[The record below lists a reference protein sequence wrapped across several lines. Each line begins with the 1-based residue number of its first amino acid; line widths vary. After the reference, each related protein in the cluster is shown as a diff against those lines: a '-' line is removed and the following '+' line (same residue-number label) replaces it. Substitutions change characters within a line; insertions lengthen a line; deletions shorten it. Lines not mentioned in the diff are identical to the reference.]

1 MRIISAILLISGL
14 LSVVGCDSGKNPD
27 KATQV
32 EADVEGAHKTSRNSS
47 MDVKANKAEP
57 VLNWLRENG
66 CTVEKSAAAAYEIS
80 WWKEEC
86 VGSSLPTVM
95 PGNMIAESMVV
106 LQWRLAEHSLDDLK
120 RIKQAKIDYDMR
132 KVESEK
138 ANEIIGWLK
147 KNECEVKEIGECVYM
162 ISWNR
167 TFHRSTAL
175 SQADIARLNESG
187 ITCSYKSVYKYKN
200 GRSSQSFKYSL
211 SLLDSWNPILYKFE
225 KLEGIKQAVIVARR
239 LG

>member
-1 MRIISAILLISGL
+1 MRIISVILLISGL
-14 LSVVGCDSGKNPD
+14 LSVVGCDSGKEE
-27 KATQV
+27 
-32 EADVEGAHKTSRNSS
+32 EAQ
-47 MDVKANKAEP
+47 P
-57 VLNWLRENG
+57 VLKWLRENG
-66 CTVEKSAAAAYEIS
+66 CTVEKSAAAYEIS

-106 LQWRLAEHSLDDLK
+106 LHWRLAEHSLDDLK

-138 ANEIIGWLK
+138 AKEIIGWLK
-147 KNECEVKEIGECVYM
+147 QNECEVKEIGECVYM

-175 SQADIARLNESG
+175 SEADIAQLNEYG
-187 ITCSYKSVYKYKN
+187 ITCSYKLVYKYKN
-200 GRSSQSFKYSL
+200 GQSSQSFEYSL
-211 SLLDSWNPILYKFE
+211 SLLASWNPILYKFE
-225 KLEGIKQAVIVARR
+225 KLEGIKQAVIAARR